1 LVTKRS
7 NLYAVKVTNGQEKA
21 VAMMLADKA
30 KVEASPVKAILAP
43 DELRG
48 YIIIESPTPHAVD
61 ELIRGLR
68 HTRERVQG
76 TISPDE
82 VEHYIETKPVMEGLE
97 EGAIKTHVRDMIILP
112 EMVDR
117 KISVYSGR
125 EFVSVTIQPEMLGH
139 RLGEF
144 ASTRKMVRHGSAGVG
159 ATKSSKFVPLK

>member
-1 LVTKRS
+1 RKGEFTYRGKLMEELKSMSIEEFAEIVNARPRRS
-7 NLYAVKVTNGQEKA
+7 LK
-21 VAMMLADKA
+21 
-30 KVEASPVKAILAP
+30 
-43 DELRG
+43 
-48 YIIIESPTPHAVD
+48 
-61 ELIRGLR
+61 RGLSDDEKKVLDKLR
-68 HTRERVQG
+68 SDGVVRTHLRE
-76 TISPDE
+76 
-82 VEHYIETKPVMEGLE
+82 
-97 EGAIKTHVRDMIILP
+97 MIILP

>member
-1 LVTKRS
+1 MAKKGATRLPKRKGEFT
-7 NLYAVKVTNGQEKA
+7 YRGKPME
-21 VAMMLADKA
+21 
-30 KVEASPVKAILAP
+30 
-43 DELRG
+43 ELKSMS
-48 YIIIESPTPHAVD
+48 IEEFAEIVNARPRRS
-61 ELIRGLR
+61 LKRGLSDDEKKVLDKLR
-68 HTRERVQG
+68 SDGVVRTHLRE
-76 TISPDE
+76 
-82 VEHYIETKPVMEGLE
+82 
-97 EGAIKTHVRDMIILP
+97 MIILP

>member
-1 LVTKRS
+1 
-7 NLYAVKVTNGQEKA
+7 
-21 VAMMLADKA
+21 MLADKA

-97 EGAIKTHVRDMIILP
+97 EGALVEVVAGPFKGMQARVVRVDPSKEEVTVEILEAAFTLP
-112 EMVDR
+112 ITVHADY
-117 KISVYSGR
+117 VR
-125 EFVSVTIQPEMLGH
+125 EL
-139 RLGEF
+139 
-144 ASTRKMVRHGSAGVG
+144 KGVE
-159 ATKSSKFVPLK
+159 

>member
-1 LVTKRS
+1 MAKKGATRLPKRKGEFTYRGK
-7 NLYAVKVTNGQEKA
+7 LME
-21 VAMMLADKA
+21 
-30 KVEASPVKAILAP
+30 
-43 DELRG
+43 ELKSMS
-48 YIIIESPTPHAVD
+48 IEEFAEIVNARPRRS
-61 ELIRGLR
+61 LKRGLSDDEKKVLDKLR
-68 HTRERVQG
+68 SDGVVRTHLRE
-76 TISPDE
+76 
-82 VEHYIETKPVMEGLE
+82 
-97 EGAIKTHVRDMIILP
+97 MIILP